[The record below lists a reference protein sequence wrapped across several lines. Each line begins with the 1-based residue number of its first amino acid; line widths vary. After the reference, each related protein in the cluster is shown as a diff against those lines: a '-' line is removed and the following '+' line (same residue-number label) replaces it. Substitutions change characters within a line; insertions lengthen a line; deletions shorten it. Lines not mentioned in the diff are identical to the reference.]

1 MEFVLP
7 TCEKITEMFVLILA
21 GVVSCKTGLLD
32 EAMSKKLSNLLLMV
46 VCPCLI
52 INSYQIEYRPELF
65 TGLVLC
71 LFFSAVSFGLDVLIS
86 RAVIR
91 PSSGPDAAIE
101 RMGIIYSNCAFIG
114 IPLVEGVLGKEGVF
128 YVTAYLTVF
137 NTLVWTHGVALM
149 RGKGTFRESLRHLNT
164 PTIYA
169 IGLGLLL
176 FFGQVRLPAV
186 LAGPVASLS
195 ALNTPVA
202 MLIAGVNLAG
212 SDILGSL
219 RKPRLYYIGLIKL
232 IVIPLVTLTMLIL
245 LRADRTAA
253 FVVFICA
260 ACPTG
265 AMTTL
270 FALKYNRNAR
280 YASEAFCSTTVFSL
294 ITMPALTALAG
305 LVL

>member
-1 MEFVLP
+1 MELVVP
-7 TCEKITEMFVLILA
+7 TCEKIGEMFILILA
-21 GVVSCKTGLLD
+21 GILSCKAGLLD

-52 INSYQIEYRPELF
+52 INSYQIDYRPELF

-71 LFFSAVSFGLDVLIS
+71 LLFSGISFALDVLV
-86 RAVIR
+86 AHVVIR
-91 PSSGPDAAIE
+91 PDSGRDEAIE

-137 NTLVWTHGVALM
+137 NM
-149 RGKGTFRESLRHLNT
+149 
-164 PTIYA
+164 
-169 IGLGLLL
+169 GLLL
-176 FFGQVRLPAV
+176 FFSQIRLPAL

-195 ALNTPVA
+195 ALNTPLA
-202 MLIAGVNLAG
+202 MLIAGVNLAE
-212 SDILGSL
+212 SDIWGSM
-219 RKPRLYYIGLIKL
+219 RNPRIYWIGFVKL
-232 IVIPLVTLTMLIL
+232 IIIPLVTLAMLIL

-280 YASEAFCSTTVFSL
+280 YASEAFCSTTIFSL
-294 ITMPALTALAG
+294 ITMPILTLLAG
-305 LVL
+305 VVL

>member
-1 MEFVLP
+1 MEYVAP
-7 TCEKITEMFVLILA
+7 TCEKIMEMFILILA
-21 GVVSCKTGLLD
+21 GAASCKAGLLD

-65 TGLVLC
+65 TGLMLC
-71 LFFSAVSFGLDVLIS
+71 LLFSALSFALDVVIS
-86 RAVIR
+86 RVLIR
-91 PSSGPDAAIE
+91 PSAGGDAAIE

-149 RGKGTFRESLRHLNT
+149 HKKGTLRESLHHLNT

-176 FFGQVRLPAV
+176 FFGQLRLPAV

-195 ALNTPVA
+195 ALNTPLA

-212 SDILGSL
+212 SDILQSMK
-219 RKPRLYYIGLIKL
+219 RPRIYFIGFVKLVVVPLI
-232 IVIPLVTLTMLIL
+232 TLAMLIL

-280 YASEAFCSTTVFSL
+280 YASETFCATTMFSL
-294 ITMPALTALAG
+294 ITMPALALLAG
-305 LVL
+305 MVL

>member
-1 MEFVLP
+1 MELVVP
-7 TCEKITEMFVLILA
+7 TCEKIGEMFILILA
-21 GVVSCKTGLLD
+21 GILSCKAGLLD

-52 INSYQIEYRPELF
+52 INSYQIDYRPELF

-71 LFFSAVSFGLDVLIS
+71 LLFSGISFALDVLV
-86 RAVIR
+86 AHVVIR
-91 PSSGPDAAIE
+91 PDSGRDEAIE

-137 NTLVWTHGVALM
+137 NTLVWTHGVSLM
-149 RGKGTFRESLRHLNT
+149 RGKGTLRESLGHLNT

-176 FFGQVRLPAV
+176 FFSQIRLPAL

-195 ALNTPVA
+195 ALNTPLA

-212 SDILGSL
+212 SDIWGSM
-219 RKPRLYYIGLIKL
+219 KNPRIYWIGFVKL
-232 IVIPLVTLTMLIL
+232 IIIPLVTLAMLIL

-280 YASEAFCSTTVFSL
+280 YASEAFCSTTIFSL
-294 ITMPALTALAG
+294 VTMPVLTLLAG
-305 LVL
+305 AVL

>member
-21 GVVSCKTGLLD
+21 GVVSCKAGLLD

-91 PSSGPDAAIE
+91 PSSGTDAAIE

-232 IVIPLVTLTMLIL
+232 IVIPLVTLAMLIL